1 MGAINKEVYYC
12 SKPELAT
19 FRNVFQQDD
28 IREAFLGDLQ
38 EDQLDVWFEL
48 YRSISANK
56 EHVEHEVEK
65 QIKKRQKIEHRKLL
79 IKRQRLDQVKIAF
92 ISRYNKR
99 SAMSEADR
107 RSQRSAS
114 APSHLNQ
121 LAEHTKFV
129 REAEEQTRRAE
140 ETRAKALGA
149 IDELNNVVMNLV
161 ATRYILDVVTGAQN
175 QNQVNPDLLLAVNQA
190 LARLQENVEQL
201 PANQQQQPA
210 IQNDMAIQT
219 DEQ

>member
-1 MGAINKEVYYC
+1 
-12 SKPELAT
+12 
-19 FRNVFQQDD
+19 
-28 IREAFLGDLQ
+28 
-38 EDQLDVWFEL
+38 
-48 YRSISANK
+48 
-56 EHVEHEVEK
+56 
-65 QIKKRQKIEHRKLL
+65 
-79 IKRQRLDQVKIAF
+79 
-92 ISRYNKR
+92 
-99 SAMSEADR
+99 MSEADR
-107 RSQRSAS
+107 RSQRSSS

-121 LAEHTKFV
+121 LAEHSKFV